1 MPYIANPLEG
11 IPLVNTFITDQSLLG
26 TTPAT
31 DDVLIIF
38 DQSATAL
45 KQLTISELQ
54 DSITATVTGLTDTT
68 ISSVASGEVL
78 KWNGSAWIN
87 QTLAEANIL
96 PVAGP
101 TFTGVLTVGSA
112 VLSEAD
118 LEQID
123 DLTAGTAVASK
134 ALVVDSNK
142 DIGTIRNLTIDG
154 TFSDGNYTF
163 DTSGNVSGLGTI
175 ASGAI
180 TSSGIIKTDAT
191 TNATSITD
199 GSLQTDGGLSVTL
212 DAILGDDLT
221 LISDAAVL
229 NFGVNSDV
237 SLTHVHD
244 TGLLLNSSR
253 KIQFGDAGTFI
264 HQSADGVLTIESDT
278 TVDINGAVVFAGAL
292 SGITT
297 LGASGI
303 ITSAGLTMGS
313 ATMVEADL
321 ERVEDITPGT
331 AAASK
336 ALVLDGSTNIT
347 GIGTIGSGAITSTG
361 IVTGTGFTAGNAVLA
376 EAELEL
382 LDGITTVGTAVASK
396 VVTADANVD
405 TTGQRNL
412 TISGELDAA
421 TGDFSGAV
429 DIAGALTLSGADM
442 NASDQNITAIKTA
455 TFTLVNGGSAS
466 SGTIALNWATGMK
479 QYVTLSGNVTITMA
493 APAGPGNVM
502 LKIVHSGGG
511 RTVTWSDSVTPIM
524 WAGGEAPT
532 LADAAGTDI
541 VAFFYDGTNF
551 YGSAAVA
558 FA

>member
-1 MPYIANPLEG
+1 LA
-11 IPLVNTFITDQSLLG
+11 
-26 TTPAT
+26 TTAFVTTAT
-31 DDVLIIF
+31 
-38 DQSATAL
+38 TAL
-45 KQLTISELQ
+45 NTITEM
-54 DSITATVTGLTDTT
+54 TDVT
-68 ISSVASGEVL
+68 ISSIGANEVL
-78 KWNGSAWIN
+78 KWSGSAWIN

-112 VLSEAD
+112 ALSEAD

-134 ALVVDSNK
+134 ALVLDANK

-154 TFSDGNYTF
+154 VFTDGNYTFATDGSVTGLGTVASGTHTIGTLTVAAASITDSSGALSFGDENLTTTGTLAAGTTTIGTLTVAAASITDSSGALSFGNENLTTTGTMTALAFHIGSAMIVEAELELIDNINSVGTVYASKAVTVDANKDVATIRNLTIDGVFTDGNYTF
-163 DTSGNVSGLGTI
+163 DTNGNVSGLGTI

-278 TVDINGAVVFAGAL
+278 TVDINGAVDI
-292 SGITT
+292 SGV
-297 LGASGI
+297 
-303 ITSAGLTMGS
+303 LTMSGGTLDMSGEDVDNIRS
-313 ATMVEADL
+313 ATF
-321 ERVEDITPGT
+321 I
-331 AAASK
+331 
-336 ALVLDGSTNIT
+336 
-347 GIGTIGSGAITSTG
+347 
-361 IVTGTGFTAGNAVLA
+361 A
-376 EAELEL
+376 E
-382 LDGITTVGTAVASK
+382 
-396 VVTADANVD
+396 
-405 TTGQRNL
+405 
-412 TISGELDAA
+412 
-421 TGDFSGAV
+421 
-429 DIAGALTLSGADM
+429 
-442 NASDQNITAIKTA
+442 
-455 TFTLVNGGSAS
+455 VNGGTGSAAIDW
-466 SGTIALNWATGMK
+466 GAGQK
-479 QYVTLSGNVTITMA
+479 QYVTLSGNVTLNFTN
-493 APAGPGNVM
+493 PDGPCNLM
-502 LKIVHSGGG
+502 LKVIHSGGG
-511 RTVTWSDSVTPIM
+511 RTVTWDSSPDVK
-524 WAGGEAPT
+524 WAAGTAPT
-532 LADAAGTDI
+532 LSAAAGTDL
-541 VAFFYDGTNF
+541 VAFYFDGSVY
-551 YGSAAVA
+551 YGSASVG